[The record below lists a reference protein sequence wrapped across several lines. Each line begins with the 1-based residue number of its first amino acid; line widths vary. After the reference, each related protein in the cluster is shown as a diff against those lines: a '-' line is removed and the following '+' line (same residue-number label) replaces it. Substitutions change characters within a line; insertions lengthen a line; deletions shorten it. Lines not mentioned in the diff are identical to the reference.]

1 MRRIRPE
8 FGALFGPNKSIG
20 AGENIFALDS
30 APVGISLVP
39 FVRWADGRNLV
50 TSSIRRRFG
59 VRISASWEGSQPVN
73 SVSLGLHKSV
83 GTTNADTSSR
93 STATSTLLALLIPEQ
108 AVDREQSE
116 PTRPLPAKNMQL
128 MTKGEVL

>member
-59 VRISASWEGSQPVN
+59 VRISASWAGSPVTNTEGSRAA
-73 SVSLGLHKSV
+73 G
-83 GTTNADTSSR
+83 GTLAACGKRCAFKATPHLYFDGISASSTR
-93 STATSTLLALLIPEQ
+93 SSGRKIPSDRKGSTH
-108 AVDREQSE
+108 
-116 PTRPLPAKNMQL
+116 T
-128 MTKGEVL
+128 